1 MEISTIKS
9 NVNELSRIYIYIYI
23 YCIGVAPLYW
33 IKNHNNKTLVYSL
46 GVPKHTSKVLQVMG
60 T

>member
-1 MEISTIKS
+1 MLESYRGS
-9 NVNELSRIYIYIYI
+9 IYI
-23 YCIGVAPLYW
+23 LYW
-33 IKNHNNKTLVYSL
+33 CGSVVLALRLIKNHNNKTLVYSL

>member
-1 MEISTIKS
+1 MLTSYRGS
-9 NVNELSRIYIYIYI
+9 IYIYI

-46 GVPKHTSKVLQVMG
+46 GVPKHTSKVLHVMG

>member
-23 YCIGVAPLYW
+23 LYW
-33 IKNHNNKTLVYSL
+33 CGSVVLDKKTITIKHLCIV
-46 GVPKHTSKVLQVMG
+46 
-60 T
+60 

>member
-9 NVNELSRIYIYIYI
+9 NVNELSRIYIYI